1 MKKTILGTFLC
12 VLLIICLSISIK
24 QCSSIKREYIDNIN
38 ILNDTIEY
46 YKAKNGDLVATKLAY
61 ESDLKTLKI
70 LNEDLYKQI
79 ENLKIKNKVKDIVYI
94 NTDIV
99 HELHDTT
106 YTIQHDTIYK
116 GFYHV
121 FDFTD
126 RYRELTGNIE
136 YSKDSLQMRINKDIV
151 HADYTVAI
159 DKNNKVYITSDNPYI
174 RYNEIQGYTVPK
186 PKKKRWSVGPSVSVG
201 YNIKDNN
208 ISPVVGLSLQYG
220 ILQW

>member
-12 VLLIICLSISIK
+12 VLLIICLSTSIK
-24 QCSSIKREYIDNIN
+24 QCSAIKREYIDNIE

-46 YKAKNGDLVATKLAY
+46 YKAKTGDLVATKLAY
-61 ESDLKTLKI
+61 ESDIKTLKI

-79 ENLKIKNKVKDIVYI
+79 DNLKIKNKVKDVVYV

-106 YTIQHDTIYK
+106 YIVNHDTIYK

-126 RYRELTGNIE
+126 RYRELTGNIR
-136 YSKDSLQMRINKDIV
+136 YSNDSLNMNIDKDIV
-151 HADYTVAI
+151 HADYTIAV
-159 DKNNKVYITSDNPYI
+159 DKNNKIYVTSDNPYI
-174 RYNEIQGYTVPK
+174 HYNEIQGYTI
-186 PKKKRWSVGPSVSVG
+186 PKKKQKHWGIGPTINYG
-201 YNIKDNN
+201 YDIKNN
-208 ISPVVGLSLQYG
+208 SQSISIGIGINYNLLS
-220 ILQW
+220 W